1 MNTLILVDLA
11 IVSVMSKPKLKKWQ
25 WVVLI
30 SLALLL
36 LGALLP
42 EQKPVEGAE
51 TMSPAVLLWIPVF
64 VLPVYLII
72 RSRKKKK
79 AAIEAAKPSV
89 KKFQMEIQE
98 LIEKIEFF
106 TNHESQYNE
115 AEPGGVIAKKGEHVI
130 AVVSEVGLIES
141 RRGPT
146 EFKGSSTGVSFRLT
160 KRVSVRKSGM
170 RGTAT
175 PGEETPTV
183 TDEGKLI
190 ISDKRAIFVGNK
202 QSREFEWDNLLSY
215 DMQIIGKK
223 IAILYLPVSNRQ
235 KVSGIASD
243 LVSIEQVHQRV
254 AFGVAVA
261 TGRKSDFIEMLRK
274 ELSEA
279 EAELKSFEAL
289 SD

>member
-1 MNTLILVDLA
+1 MKI
-11 IVSVMSKPKLKKWQ
+11 PKLKKWQ
-25 WVVLI
+25 WVVLVL
-30 SLALLL
+30 LALML
-36 LGALLP
+36 LGAVVP

-51 TMSPAVLLWIPVF
+51 TTSPAVLLWIPVI
-64 VLPVYLII
+64 VVPVYLIF

-79 AAIEAAKPSV
+79 AALEAAKPSAE
-89 KKFQMEIQE
+89 KFREEIRE
-98 LIEKIEFF
+98 INEKIEFF

-146 EFKGSSTGVSFRLT
+146 EFKGGSTGVSFRLT

-175 PGEETPTV
+175 PGEETPTII
-183 TDEGKLI
+183 DEGKFI
-190 ISDKRAIFVGNK
+190 ISDTRAIFVGNK
-202 QSREFEWDNLLSY
+202 QSREFEWDSLLSY
-215 DMQIIGKK
+215 DMQIVGKK
-223 IAILYLPVSNRQ
+223 NAILYLPVSNRQ

-289 SD
+289 SN

>member
-1 MNTLILVDLA
+1 MKSPRL
-11 IVSVMSKPKLKKWQ
+11 KPWQ
-25 WVVLI
+25 WVVFVLF
-30 SLALLL
+30 AFML
-36 LGALLP
+36 LGAVVP
-42 EQKPVEGAE
+42 EQKSVEGAE
-51 TMSPAVLLWIPVF
+51 TTSPAVLLWILV
-64 VLPVYLII
+64 VILPVYLII

-79 AAIEAAKPSV
+79 ASFEAAKPSV
-89 KKFQMEIQE
+89 EKFREEIRE
-98 LIEKIEFF
+98 INEKIEFF
-106 TNHESQYNE
+106 ANHESQYNE

-146 EFKGSSTGVSFRLT
+146 EFKGGSTGVSFRLT

-175 PGEETPTV
+175 PGEETPTII
-183 TDEGKLI
+183 DEGKFI
-190 ISDKRAIFVGNK
+190 ISDTRAIFVGNK

-215 DMQIIGKK
+215 DMQIVGKK
-223 IAILYLPVSNRQ
+223 NAILYLPVSNRQ

-243 LVSIEQVHQRV
+243 LVSIEQVCQRV

-261 TGRKSDFIEMLRK
+261 TGRKSEFVEMLRK
-274 ELSEA
+274 ELSAA

-289 SD
+289 SS

>member
-1 MNTLILVDLA
+1 
-11 IVSVMSKPKLKKWQ
+11 
-25 WVVLI
+25 
-30 SLALLL
+30 
-36 LGALLP
+36 
-42 EQKPVEGAE
+42 
-51 TMSPAVLLWIPVF
+51 
-64 VLPVYLII
+64 
-72 RSRKKKK
+72 
-79 AAIEAAKPSV
+79 
-89 KKFQMEIQE
+89 MEIQE

>member
-1 MNTLILVDLA
+1 MKI
-11 IVSVMSKPKLKKWQ
+11 PRLKTWQ
-25 WVVLI
+25 WVVFVLF
-30 SLALLL
+30 AFML
-36 LGALLP
+36 LGAVVP

-51 TMSPAVLLWIPVF
+51 TTSPAVLLWIPV
-64 VLPVYLII
+64 VILPVYLII

-79 AAIEAAKPSV
+79 ASIEAAKPSV
-89 KKFQMEIQE
+89 EKFREEIRE
-98 LIEKIEFF
+98 INEKIDFF
-106 TNHESQYNE
+106 SNHESQYNE
-115 AEPGGVIAKKGEHVI
+115 VEPGGVIAKKGEHVI

-146 EFKGSSTGVSFRLT
+146 EFKGGSTGVSFRLT

-183 TDEGKLI
+183 IDEGKFI
-190 ISDKRAIFVGNK
+190 ISDTRAIFVGNK

-215 DMQIIGKK
+215 DMQIVGKK
-223 IAILYLPVSNRQ
+223 NAILYLPVSNRQ

-243 LVSIEQVHQRV
+243 LVSIEQVRQRV

-261 TGRKSDFIEMLRK
+261 TGRKSEFVEMLRK

-289 SD
+289 SG

>member
-1 MNTLILVDLA
+1 
-11 IVSVMSKPKLKKWQ
+11 MSKPKLKKWQ

>member
-1 MNTLILVDLA
+1 MKI
-11 IVSVMSKPKLKKWQ
+11 PKLKKWQ
-25 WVVLI
+25 WVVLV
-30 SLALLL
+30 LVALIL
-36 LGALLP
+36 LGAALP
-42 EQKPVEGAE
+42 EQKPVEGAG
-51 TMSPAVLLWIPVF
+51 TTSPAVLLWIPVF
-64 VLPVYLII
+64 ILPVYLII

-79 AAIEAAKPSV
+79 AALEAAKPSV
-89 KKFQMEIQE
+89 EKFREEIKE
-98 LIEKIEFF
+98 INEKIEFF

-146 EFKGSSTGVSFRLT
+146 EFRGGSTGVSFRLT

-175 PGEETPTV
+175 PGEETPTII
-183 TDEGKLI
+183 DEGKFI
-190 ISDKRAIFVGNK
+190 ISDTRAIFVGNK

-215 DMQIIGKK
+215 DMQIVGKK
-223 IAILYLPVSNRQ
+223 NAILYLPVSNRQ

-243 LVSIEQVHQRV
+243 LVSIEQVRQRV

-261 TGRKSDFIEMLRK
+261 TGRKLEFVEMLRK

-289 SD
+289 SG

>member
-1 MNTLILVDLA
+1 M
-11 IVSVMSKPKLKKWQ
+11 WQ
-25 WVVLI
+25 WVVLVL
-30 SLALLL
+30 LALML
-36 LGALLP
+36 LGAIVP

-51 TMSPAVLLWIPVF
+51 TMSPAVLLWIPVI

-79 AAIEAAKPSV
+79 VALEAAKPSV
-89 KKFQMEIQE
+89 EKFREEIKE
-98 LIEKIEFF
+98 INEKIEFF
-106 TNHESQYNE
+106 TNHESQFNE
-115 AEPGGVIAKKGEHVI
+115 AVPSGVIAKSGEHVI

-141 RRGPT
+141 RRGPS
-146 EFKGSSTGVSFRLT
+146 EFKGGSTGLSFRLT

-183 TDEGKLI
+183 IDDGKFI
-190 ISDKRAIFVGNK
+190 ISDTRAVFVGNK

-215 DMQIIGKK
+215 DMQIVGKRN
-223 IAILYLPVSNRQ
+223 AILYLPVSNRQ

-243 LVSIEQVHQRV
+243 LLSIEQVQQRV

-261 TGRKSDFIEMLRK
+261 TGRKAEFLEMLKK
-274 ELSEA
+274 ELSEV
-279 EAELKSFEAL
+279 ESELKFFEETNK
-289 SD
+289 SEI

>member
-1 MNTLILVDLA
+1 MKI
-11 IVSVMSKPKLKKWQ
+11 PRLKTWQ
-25 WVVLI
+25 WVVFVLF
-30 SLALLL
+30 AFML
-36 LGALLP
+36 LGAVVP

-51 TMSPAVLLWIPVF
+51 TTSPAVLLWIPV
-64 VLPVYLII
+64 VILPVYLII
-72 RSRKKKK
+72 RSRRKKK
-79 AAIEAAKPSV
+79 ASIEAAKPSV
-89 KKFQMEIQE
+89 EKFREEIRE
-98 LIEKIEFF
+98 INEKIDFF
-106 TNHESQYNE
+106 SNHESQYNE

-146 EFKGSSTGVSFRLT
+146 EFKGGSTGVSFRLT

-175 PGEETPTV
+175 PGEETPTII
-183 TDEGKLI
+183 DEGKFI
-190 ISDKRAIFVGNK
+190 ISDTRAIFVGNK

-215 DMQIIGKK
+215 DMQIVGKK
-223 IAILYLPVSNRQ
+223 NAILYLPVSNRQ

-243 LVSIEQVHQRV
+243 LVSIEQVRQRV

-261 TGRKSDFIEMLRK
+261 TGRKSEFVEMLRK

-289 SD
+289 SG